1 MDDEEA
7 VRAKILSHALNIFK
21 VHGFDGFSM
30 RKLATPLGIA
40 SKTLYNYFS
49 NKDEIYLYILIEG
62 FDQLY
67 RAFKSAVENV
77 SAPHGRLAAA
87 IQAYIDFGIENVN
100 IYDLIFTW
108 HKPKFNDYVDTSS
121 EELARR
127 ELDSALRCDEFFM
140 DLIRSCVKTEPAV
153 TEGEIRFEM
162 IQIWSQMHGY
172 VANVNN
178 TSLSYLHAEPITLKD
193 AVIKRIIKNALYN
206 LENLSRHIDS

>member
-7 VRAKILSHALNIFK
+7 VRAKIMSHALNIFK

-30 RKLATPLGIA
+30 RKLANPLGIA

-49 NKDEIYLYILIEG
+49 NKDEIYLHILIEG

-67 RAFKSAVENV
+67 LAFKSAVENV
-77 SAPHGRLAAA
+77 SPPHESLAAA
-87 IQAYIDFGIENVN
+87 IRAYINFGLENVN
-100 IYDLIFTW
+100 IYDLMFTW
-108 HKPKFNDYVDTSS
+108 HKPKFNDYVGTST

-140 DLIRSCVKTEPAV
+140 GLIQSCVTSEPAV
-153 TEGEIRFEM
+153 TESEIRFEM

-172 VANVNN
+172 VANLNN
-178 TSLSYLHAEPITLKD
+178 TSLSYLHPEPIALKD
-193 AVIKRIIKNALYN
+193 AVIKRIVKNALYN
-206 LENLSRHIDS
+206 LEILSRHINS